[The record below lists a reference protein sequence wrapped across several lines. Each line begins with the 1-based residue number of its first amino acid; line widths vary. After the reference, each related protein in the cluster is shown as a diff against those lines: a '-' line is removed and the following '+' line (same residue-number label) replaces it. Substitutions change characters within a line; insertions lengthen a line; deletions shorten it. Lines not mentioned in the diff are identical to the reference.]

1 MAHEICYI
9 ELIATDIKR
18 AGAFYAQ
25 VFGWQTTPMGEN
37 YMTFKPGDG
46 PEGGFSPPM
55 TGIERGACVYVQTDD
70 IDGMLEKIVASGGE
84 KITGKTKISDEYGYY
99 GLFKDPHGNV
109 LGLWSKI

>member
-18 AGAFYAQ
+18 AAAFYSQA
-25 VFGWQTTPMGEN
+25 FGWQSTPMGDN
-37 YMTFKPGDG
+37 YATFKPGAG

-55 TGIERGACVYVQTDD
+55 AGIDHGACVYIETDD
-70 IDGMLEKIVASGGE
+70 IEASLEQIVAAGGE
-84 KITGKTKISDEYGYY
+84 QVTGKTKISDEYGYY

-109 LGLWSKI
+109 LGLWCKS